1 MFINSATFLHFMT
14 VLKLWFSESSS
25 SARVEQIEVYTNL
38 SSLYPSDI
46 KATGFSKAQTVL

>member
-46 KATGFSKAQTVL
+46 KATDFSKAQTVL